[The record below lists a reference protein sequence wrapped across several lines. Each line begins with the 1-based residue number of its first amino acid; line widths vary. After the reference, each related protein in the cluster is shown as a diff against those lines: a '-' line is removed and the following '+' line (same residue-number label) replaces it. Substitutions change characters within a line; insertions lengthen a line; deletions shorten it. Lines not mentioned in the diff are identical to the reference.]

1 MRFTSVTVCRS
12 IGREQDEKISTRLL
26 TGQIEWMEKMSLQ
39 SEFETLAGASCDNR
53 VYPNVAPA
61 ETAKP
66 CLTYFRVSSVP
77 ATLDM
82 DSEEVSQLF
91 NTVLQVDAIAATYTE
106 AVNLAYDVRMRL
118 REWDRQNKIRLEK
131 DLYEVETGLHHV
143 VLEISVWHP

>member
-1 MRFTSVTVCRS
+1 
-12 IGREQDEKISTRLL
+12 
-26 TGQIEWMEKMSLQ
+26 MSLQ
-39 SEFETLAGASCDNR
+39 SEFEALVGASCDNR

-61 ETAKP
+61 ETEKP
-66 CLTYFRVSSVP
+66 YLTYFRVSSVP

-82 DSEEVSQLF
+82 DPEEVVPLF

-106 AVNLAYDVRMRL
+106 AVNLAQNVRMTL
-118 REWDRQNKIRLEK
+118 REWERQNRIRLEK